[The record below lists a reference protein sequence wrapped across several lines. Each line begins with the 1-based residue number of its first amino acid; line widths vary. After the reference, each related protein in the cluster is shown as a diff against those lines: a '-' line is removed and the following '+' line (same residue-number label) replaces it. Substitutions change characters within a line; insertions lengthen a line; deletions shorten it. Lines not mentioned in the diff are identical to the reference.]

1 MNVLNGSEQYKMRAE
16 DFGMESAQPDKIVLP
31 YFGVLWGD
39 FLLDIMNAVCRRMA
53 FPHDALYEQIVK
65 QVSAGFSLMFSR
77 RKFASLLMLMYS
89 RLMERHFVIV
99 FLFRPAMMRLLLY
112 WTGFFNVVVVD

>member
-65 QVSAGFSLMFSR
+65 QVSAGFSFNVQPAQIR
-77 RKFASLLMLMYS
+77 IIAY
-89 RLMERHFVIV
+89 VDV
-99 FLFRPAMMRLLLY
+99 FPFCLLY
-112 WTGFFNVVVVD
+112 TSPSPRDA